1 MMDLEIG
8 MKAPNFS
15 LNNQKGVKKIN
26 KNYDGKKLV
35 IYFYPKDDTPGC
47 TKESCKFR
55 DLNLE
60 LNNLNCEVIG
70 ISADGKE
77 SHIEFINKFN
87 LNFDLL
93 SDIEYKMSKDYGTF
107 YVSDEFGNSI
117 KRTTF
122 LINENGLIINIWK
135 NIKTPESHPN
145 EVINFLKSN

>member
-15 LNNQKGVKKIN
+15 LNNHKDVNKIN
-26 KNYDGKKLV
+26 KNYEGKKLV

-55 DLNLE
+55 DLNFE
-60 LNNLNCEVIG
+60 LNNLNTEIIG
-70 ISADGKE
+70 VSADGKE
-77 SHIEFINKFN
+77 SHIDFINKFN

-93 SDIEYKMSKDYGTF
+93 SDINYKMSKDYGTF

-122 LINENGLIINIWK
+122 LISENGLIINIWK
-135 NIKTPESHPN
+135 NIKSPEFHPN
-145 EVINFLKSN
+145 DVINFLKSN

>member
-1 MMDLEIG
+1 M
-8 MKAPNFS
+8 
-15 LNNQKGVKKIN
+15 
-26 KNYDGKKLV
+26 
-35 IYFYPKDDTPGC
+35 
-47 TKESCKFR
+47 
-55 DLNLE
+55 
-60 LNNLNCEVIG
+60 NCEVIG

-93 SDIEYKMSKDYGTF
+93 SDIEYKMSKDYGAF